1 MLMDLLIQNRK
12 ELFTIMCME
21 INMTAIG
28 ASIRKKQSAADTI
41 QQANEILGLSF
52 SEVAKALGVHL
63 EAVIRETNQLL
74 RKEGII

>member
-1 MLMDLLIQNRK
+1 
-12 ELFTIMCME
+12 
-21 INMTAIG
+21 MTAIG
-28 ASIRKKQSAADTI
+28 ASIRKKKFAVDAI